1 MPDLH
6 DRLVHLERLVMSQK
20 TGSPSVPAPP
30 DAVSNSVGNSGST
43 HNTPDGGRSEC
54 GSMHISATELS
65 YVGSDHWAAI
75 ADSIADLR
83 DYVDRGEH
91 LKPVESTDQLS
102 REGDSCGK
110 TVGRSS
116 RALLLYGCQPGSHAE
131 ILAAMPPKPVVDRY
145 VSRYFNRMDLVA
157 SAVHG
162 PTFLLEYEAF
172 WANPTETPVIWLGL
186 LFGMIC
192 LAVITSGESEISY
205 GSDTDNTILPVN
217 TYREKTAQC
226 LVAGE
231 YTKSGPYVLEAMIH
245 YVYIEFLLSPDAD
258 HDLWFLLA
266 LEVNTA
272 MRMGYH
278 REPSNFPALTP
289 LQHEM
294 RRRLWGTVLL
304 SDILISSQMGMP
316 RMVAESQCD
325 TGEPRNLNDA
335 DLEAGTTELPMSRP
349 ETEYTTSTG
358 VIARRRLLVVL
369 GKISDLI
376 GGVKAC
382 TYDEVMRVDQALHQA
397 AATIPQPLQMKPITV
412 SITDSPQVIMSRVF
426 LGHLFYKGQLLLHQC
441 FLHLKSSSLNEDT
454 FAYSRKACLEASL
467 GSLQLQKVSDAVSI
481 PAPDLD
487 EETRPGGQLDTLR
500 WRVTSIMNHQFLTAT
515 MTLCSLL
522 HRGNT
527 FEKRDAIILAL
538 SGARDIWTRTIAT
551 SKEAQRATDTIG
563 FVLAKVGEARETP
576 VSSLH
581 RTLLSA
587 RSSRDNFND
596 VVSAQDTILNTDTG
610 FSAGTT
616 GNMPPPFWGT
626 FPTSPLQEDLDMDMD
641 MDFVGPG
648 AQALHAWMEMNWP
661 TGDT

>member
-20 TGSPSVPAPP
+20 TGPPSVPTPP
-30 DAVSNSVGNSGST
+30 DVVSNSVGNSGST

-91 LKPVESTDQLS
+91 LKSVESPDQIS

-116 RALLLYGCQPGSHAE
+116 RALLLYGCQPGSRAE

-145 VSRYFNRMDLVA
+145 
-157 SAVHG
+157 
-162 PTFLLEYEAF
+162 YEAF

-192 LAVITSGESEISY
+192 LAVITSGVSEISY

-217 TYREKTAQC
+217 IYREKTAQC

-231 YTKSGPYVLEAMIH
+231 YTKCGPYVLETMIH

-289 LQHEM
+289 SNAKCAAAC
-294 RRRLWGTVLL
+294 G
-304 SDILISSQMGMP
+304 MGMP

-335 DLEAGTTELPMSRP
+335 DLEAGTTELPTSRP

-412 SITDSPQVIMSRVF
+412 SITESPQVIMSRVF
-426 LGHLFYKGQLLLHQC
+426 LGHLFYKGQLLLHQR

-467 GSLQLQKVSDAVSI
+467 GSLQLQK
-481 PAPDLD
+481 DLD

-527 FEKRDAIILAL
+527 FERRDVIISAL
-538 SGARDIWTRTIAT
+538 RGARDIWTRTIAT

-576 VSSLH
+576 VLSLH

-596 VVSAQDTILNTDTG
+596 VVSAQDTTLNTDTG

-616 GNMPPPFWGT
+616 GNMLPPFWGT
-626 FPTSPLQEDLDMDMD
+626 FPTSTLQENLDIDMG

-648 AQALHAWMEMNWP
+648 AQALHTWMEMNWP